1 MALAGAA
8 GRRYSP
14 QNAVPKT
21 QGDAVSVLFAPALQR
36 ASLPVLLILA
46 ALLVGCASRPAPH
59 VEERA
64 AGGEPPPLLRDDVPA
79 QGAGGESSPV
89 LPLLLFVLITFIAP
103 IADMLFRSVENRIV
117 TETLPRTVVS
127 LDNWNAEG
135 EDLPDDAVFRDIVGV
150 VNRIACARG
159 KRGHTASRRNR
170 RTGRLYYLASC
181 CDQYR
186 YRHSDGCQH
195 LRCDPGILSL

>member
-21 QGDAVSVLFAPALQR
+21 QGDAVSVLFAPVLQR

-89 LPLLLFVLITFIAP
+89 LPLLP
-103 IADMLFRSVENRIV
+103 
-117 TETLPRTVVS
+117 
-127 LDNWNAEG
+127 
-135 EDLPDDAVFRDIVGV
+135 
-150 VNRIACARG
+150 
-159 KRGHTASRRNR
+159 
-170 RTGRLYYLASC
+170 
-181 CDQYR
+181 
-186 YRHSDGCQH
+186 
-195 LRCDPGILSL
+195 